1 MLALLIGISHQKERD
16 DHMRNLTGYWMGMLA
31 AGAVTLAGCNKDN
44 ETGAVTSKAN
54 GETSSAPSSDAV
66 ESRDHALIRAVNAI
80 PTKSNL
86 TIYAG
91 DSAAF
96 QNVGYKK
103 TTGYEEIP
111 DNLFTFQLKAANAA
125 NGEAMAQN
133 RENLHDG
140 GHYTVIALPS
150 EDPND
155 ENLRVLDDDLK
166 PGAET
171 SGKARVRF
179 INGIAGDTD
188 VDLFVKGQ
196 KDPLFD
202 GVNFKTEA
210 GWKDVDP
217 TSGTLVVRPD
227 NKPAT
232 LASLANQQIE
242 AGKSY
247 TFVVVGKPGKYEIVK
262 VEDVVAK
269 DPS

>member
-1 MLALLIGISHQKERD
+1 
-16 DHMRNLTGYWMGMLA
+16 MRNLTGYWMGLLA
-31 AGAVTLAGCNKDN
+31 AGAVTLTAGCNKDN

-54 GETSSAPSSDAV
+54 GETSSAPSSEAV
-66 ESRDHALIRAVNAI
+66 ENRDHALIRAVNAI
-80 PTKSNL
+80 PDKSNL

-96 QNVGYKK
+96 PNVGYKK

-111 DNLFTFQLKAANAA
+111 GNLFNFRLKAANAA
-125 NGEAMAQN
+125 NGEALAQN

-140 GHYTVIALPS
+140 GHYTVVALPS

-188 VDLFVKGQ
+188 VDVFIKGQ
-196 KDPLFD
+196 KDPIFD
-202 GVNFKTEA
+202 GVNFKAEA
-210 GWKDVDP
+210 GWKDVEP
-217 TSGTLVVRPD
+217 ASGTLVVRPD
-227 NKPAT
+227 NKATT
-232 LASLANQQIE
+232 LASLANVQLQ

-262 VEDVVAK
+262 VEDTVAK